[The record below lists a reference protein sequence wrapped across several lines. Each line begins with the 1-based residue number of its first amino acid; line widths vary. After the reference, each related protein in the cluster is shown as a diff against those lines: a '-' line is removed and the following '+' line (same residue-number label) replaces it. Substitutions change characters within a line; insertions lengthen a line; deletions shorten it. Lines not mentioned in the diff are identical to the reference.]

1 MELIHLRNN
10 EIDFE
15 RWDSVISNAYNSL
28 AYAYSWYLDVVSPN
42 WEALVTSDYKYVMPL
57 PVKTKYKIPY
67 LVQPALTQQ
76 LGVFSDTK
84 ISRETIDVF
93 IKEIPYYSYEINLN
107 AENYSDKASSF
118 PNLMLE
124 LKDEYDNIRKHY
136 SKNTIRNIE
145 KAERLNLQIQVGIPK
160 QKFIDL
166 YNETKKNYH
175 VVKTEVLEKLIEI
188 GVENKQIEIIG
199 VYSFENKLIAAGCFL
214 ISEKR
219 IINLLPVSNNEGK
232 SSSAMFLLLN
242 ALIQRNSD
250 QQKLLDFEGSRIEGV
265 LRFYRGFGAEN
276 QPYYVLKRLRPS
288 FIINKMQTK

>member
-1 MELIHLRNN
+1 MELLHLRNN

-76 LGVFSDTK
+76 LGVFSDNK
-84 ISRETIDVF
+84 ISRETIDIF

-107 AENYSDKASSF
+107 AENYSDKATAF
-118 PNLMLE
+118 PNLMLD
-124 LKDEYDNIRKHY
+124 LQDIYDDIRNHY

-145 KAERLNLQIQVGIPK
+145 KAEKLNLQIQFGIPK
-160 QKFIDL
+160 KKFIEL

-175 VVKTEVLEKLIEI
+175 VVKTELLETLIEI
-188 GVENKQIEIIG
+188 GIENKQIEIAG
-199 VYSFENKLIAAGCFL
+199 VYSNENKLIAAGCFL
-214 ISEKR
+214 ISGER

-232 SSSAMFLLLN
+232 SSSAMFLLIN
-242 ALIQRNSD
+242 TLIQRNCN
-250 QQKLLDFEGSRIEGV
+250 QQKWLDFEGSRIEGV

>member
-10 EIDFE
+10 EIDLD
-15 RWDSVISNAYNSL
+15 RWDAAISNAYNSL

-67 LVQPALTQQ
+67 LVQPVLTQQ
-76 LGVFSDTK
+76 LGVFSDHKITK
-84 ISRETIDVF
+84 VIIDTF

-107 AENYSDKASSF
+107 AENYSDKATPF
-118 PNLMLE
+118 PNLMLD
-124 LKDEYDNIRKHY
+124 LHNIYDNIRKLY
-136 SKNTIRNIE
+136 SKNTNRNIE
-145 KAERLNLQIQVGIPK
+145 KAEKLNLHIQIGIPK
-160 QKFIDL
+160 NEFIDF

-175 VVKTEVLEKLIEI
+175 FVKTELLEKLFDI
-188 GVENKQIEIIG
+188 GIENKQIEIVG
-199 VYSFENKLIAAGCFL
+199 AYSVENKLIAAGCFL
-214 ISEKR
+214 ISKER

-232 SSSAMFLLLN
+232 SSSAMFLLIN
-242 ALIQRNSD
+242 ALIRRNCE

-265 LRFYRGFGAEN
+265 ARFYRGFGAEN

>member
-1 MELIHLRNN
+1 MELLHLRNN

-15 RWDSVISNAYNSL
+15 RWDTAISNAYNSI
-28 AYAYSWYLDVVSPN
+28 AYAFSWYLDVVSPN

-76 LGVFSDTK
+76 LGVFSDNK
-84 ISRETIDVF
+84 ISRETIDIF

-107 AENYSDKASSF
+107 AENYSDKATAF
-118 PNLMLE
+118 PNLMLD
-124 LKDEYDNIRKHY
+124 LQDIYDDIRNHY

-145 KAERLNLQIQVGIPK
+145 KAEKLNLQIQFGIPK
-160 QKFIDL
+160 KKFIEL

-175 VVKTEVLEKLIEI
+175 VVKTELLETLIEI
-188 GVENKQIEIIG
+188 GIENKQIEIAG
-199 VYSFENKLIAAGCFL
+199 VYSNENKLIAAGCFL
-214 ISEKR
+214 ISGER

-232 SSSAMFLLLN
+232 SSSAMFLLIN
-242 ALIQRNSD
+242 TLIQRNCN
-250 QQKLLDFEGSRIEGV
+250 QQKWLDFEGSRIEGV